1 MKALIAG
8 AARHPVFANLL
19 MAVVLIGGSAGFLML
34 RRELTPQFSANRV
47 QVFVAYPGASAEEI
61 EDGITLKIERAIQGV
76 PGIKDVE
83 SVSREGSS
91 LVVCELE
98 ERGADPQRV
107 LQDVRN
113 RVDTIR
119 TFPEASERPEIS
131 EVLLQNPAIL
141 LVLHGP
147 AEEDVLREM
156 AMEIR
161 DELLALPDVS
171 LVEVDGIRDYEIAI
185 EVSEAALRAHRI
197 ALEQVS
203 DAVRRASLNLPGG
216 SLRTSREQYKIE
228 VRGRKYRARDYR
240 DVVVLAREDG
250 TAVRL
255 EQLARIRDTFQE
267 DEAIGRYDGRPAV
280 LIRVMRTSDQDILR
294 MADQVRDYLERKRQA
309 LPSTMQL
316 TVFTDFSR
324 LMTDRLDLLVGN
336 AQSGLLLVF
345 LCLWAFLSLRVSF
358 WVALGIPTSF
368 AFCGILLY
376 FGGQTLNMLNL
387 FGLIMVLGLVV
398 DDAIVIGEN
407 VTSLRERGVP
417 LLRAAIVGTQQMA
430 WPVVAT
436 VTTTIVA
443 FLPLFFMT
451 GIFGR
456 FISQIPVVVVATLL
470 GSLVES
476 LLILPNHLAHEG
488 GIRRWVSSLA
498 PGLARTGATVGERLR
513 GGMEKAI
520 RWFFHAPYQ
529 ALFRQAIR
537 FRYVP
542 IAFGFASLLLT
553 AGCYLGGFIGYE
565 IFGSADAESVL
576 IEVTFPEGT
585 PIGVTR
591 AALQRIEEAALRMDA
606 ERRGSVVAG
615 GGALVE
621 GVYSYGGGEGRTHYG
636 GVWIQF
642 CGPEKRNVH
651 SEKLTDELRERV
663 GPFHDAI
670 SVLYGTRGGPRP
682 PTNDIELYVF
692 GEDLA
697 QLREASAQ
705 LAEALRGYD
714 GTTDVRTDFQPGK
727 RELRMELLP
736 QGRVLGITLQDLA
749 TQLRHGFYGA
759 EALRLQRGRDE
770 VKVQVRYPLEERTS
784 FSDLH
789 AIRIRT
795 PAGDEVP
802 FDQVARVRM
811 VPGIAEIKRRN
822 GERRVAV
829 LAGIDKTRGRG
840 PDAPNADR
848 ILAELEERFVPP
860 LLERFPRL
868 RITQEGAS
876 RETRESFQSLGR
888 GFVFALFGIFAIL
901 ALIFR
906 SYVQPVLI
914 MLTIPL
920 GIVGA
925 VAGHLVYGINLTML
939 SLFGI
944 VALSGVVVNDAIVLI
959 EHINEKLRQG
969 AAVDEAVLGAG
980 PARLRAVLLTSFT
993 TVAGLFPLLY
1003 QRSFQAQFLIPMA
1016 LSLASGLIFATFLTL
1031 FFVPCAFLALN
1042 DVRRFQHWLLAGRW
1056 PAREEVEPACRH
1068 RKWLAEEDAQAAASA
1083 PDGIEPDDD
1092 GRTTPGAEDRP

>member
-19 MAVVLIGGSAGFLML
+19 MAVVLIGGTVGFLRMQ
-34 RRELTPQFSANRV
+34 RELTPQFSANRV

-61 EDGITLKIERAIQGV
+61 EDGITIKIERAIQGV

-83 SVSREGSS
+83 SISREGSS
-91 LVVCELE
+91 LTICELE

-119 TFPEASERPEIS
+119 TFPEESERPEIS
-131 EVLLQNPAIL
+131 ELLLQNPALL

-147 AEEDVLREM
+147 ADEDVLREM

-161 DELLALPDVS
+161 DELLAQPDISMVD
-171 LVEVDGIRDYEIAI
+171 VDGIRNYEIAI
-185 EVSEAALRAHRI
+185 EVSESALREYG
-197 ALEQVS
+197 LTLDQVAS
-203 DAVRRASLNLPGG
+203 AVRRASLNLPGG

-228 VRGRKYRARDYR
+228 IRGRRYRAGHYR

-250 TAVRL
+250 TTIRL
-255 EQLARIRDTFQE
+255 DQVARVRDTFNE

-294 MADQVRDYLERKRQA
+294 MADHVRAYLEQKRPA
-309 LPSTMQL
+309 LPGAMQL
-316 TVFTDFSR
+316 TIFTDFSK
-324 LMTDRLDLLVGN
+324 LMTDRLDLLVSN
-336 AQSGLLLVF
+336 AKSGLILVF
-345 LCLWAFLSLRVSF
+345 LCLWAFLSIRVSF

-376 FGGQTLNMLNL
+376 FTGQTLNMINL

-407 VTSLRERGVP
+407 IASMRERGVP
-417 LLRAAIVGTQQMA
+417 LLRAAILGTQQMA

-443 FLPLFFMT
+443 FMPMFFMT
-451 GIFGR
+451 GIFGK
-456 FISQIPVVVVATLL
+456 FIAQIPIVVVGTLI

-488 GIRRWVSSLA
+488 GIKRWVSNLA
-498 PGLARTGATVGERLR
+498 PGLVRQGGTVGQCLRTGIEKVLR
-513 GGMEKAI
+513 GL
-520 RWFFHAPYQ
+520 FHIPYQ
-529 ALFRQAIR
+529 ALIRQAIR
-537 FRYVP
+537 YRYIP
-542 IAFGFASLLLT
+542 IAFGFACLLLT
-553 AGCYLGGFIGYE
+553 IGCFLGGFISYE
-565 IFGSADAESVL
+565 IFGSADSESVL
-576 IEVTFPEGT
+576 VEVTFPEGT
-585 PIGVTR
+585 PIDRTR
-591 AALQRIEEAALRMDA
+591 AALKRIEDAAVQMNK
-606 ERRGSVVAG
+606 ERSDSVVPG
-615 GGALVE
+615 GGPLIE
-621 GVYSYGGGEGRTHYG
+621 GVYSFGGGEGRTHYG
-636 GVWIQF
+636 GAWILF
-642 CGPEKRNVH
+642 CSSEKRNVH

-663 GPFHDAI
+663 GPNPDAI

-692 GEDLA
+692 GQDLN
-697 QLREASAQ
+697 QLRKASGE
-705 LAEALRGYD
+705 LAEAFRGYD

-727 RELRMELLP
+727 RELRIELLP

-759 EALRLQRGRDE
+759 EAIRMQRGRDE
-770 VKVQVRYPLEERTS
+770 VKVQVRYPPEERAS
-784 FSDLH
+784 FSDLY

-795 PAGDEVP
+795 PQGDEVP
-802 FDQVARVRM
+802 FDQVAGVRI

-840 PDAPNADR
+840 ADAPNADR
-848 ILAELEERFVPP
+848 ILAEVEGQFVPQ
-860 LLERFPRL
+860 LLHRFPHL
-868 RITQEGAS
+868 RITKEGAS
-876 RETRESFQSLGR
+876 KETQESFQSLGR
-888 GFVFALFGIFAIL
+888 GFVFSLFGIFAIL

-906 SYVQPVLI
+906 SYVQPILI

-925 VAGHLVYGINLTML
+925 VAGHMIYGINLTML

-944 VALSGVVVNDAIVLI
+944 VALAGIIVNDAIVLI
-959 EHINEKLRQG
+959 EHINERLREG
-969 AAVDEAVLGAG
+969 VTVHEAVRAAG

-993 TVAGLFPLLY
+993 TVAGLTPLLY

-1016 LSLASGLIFATFLTL
+1016 LSLAAGLIFATFLTL
-1031 FFVPCAFLALN
+1031 FFVPCSYMAQN
-1042 DVRRFQHWLLAGRW
+1042 DIRCLLRWLYTGRW
-1056 PAREEVEPACRH
+1056 PSREDVEPSCRH
-1068 RKWLAEEDAQAAASA
+1068 KRWLENEDTQAAQGPAEGEA
-1083 PDGIEPDDD
+1083 IDN
-1092 GRTTPGAEDRP
+1092 GR

>member
-8 AARHPVFANLL
+8 ATRHPVFANLL
-19 MAVVLIGGSAGFLML
+19 MAVVLIGGLAGFLML

-47 QVFVAYPGASAEEI
+47 QIFVAYPGASAEEI

-91 LVVCELE
+91 TTICELE
-98 ERGADPQRV
+98 ERGADSQRV

-119 TFPEASERPEIS
+119 TFPEEAERPEVS

-147 AEEDVLREM
+147 AREDVLREM
-156 AMEIR
+156 AMEVR
-161 DELLALPDVS
+161 DELLAQPDIS
-171 LVEVDGIRDYEIAI
+171 LVEVDGIRNYEIAI
-185 EVSEAALRAHRI
+185 EVSEAALREYR
-197 ALEQVS
+197 LTLDQVA

-216 SLRTSREQYKIE
+216 ALRTAREQYKIE
-228 VRGRKYRARDYR
+228 IRGRKYRAVNYR

-250 TAVRL
+250 TTVRL
-255 EQLARIRDTFQE
+255 DQVARVRDTFNE

-280 LIRVMRTSDQDILR
+280 LIRIMRTSDQDILR
-294 MADQVRDYLERKRQA
+294 MADNVRTYLEQKRHT

-316 TVFTDFSR
+316 TIFTDFSK
-324 LMTDRLDLLVGN
+324 LMTDRLDLLVNN
-336 AQSGLLLVF
+336 AKSGLILVF

-368 AFCGILLY
+368 AFCGMLL
-376 FGGQTLNMLNL
+376 FFTGQTLNMINL

-417 LLRAAIVGTQQMA
+417 LLRAAILGTQQMA

-436 VTTTIVA
+436 VTTTIAA
-443 FLPLFFMT
+443 FMPMFFMT
-451 GIFGR
+451 GIFGK
-456 FISQIPVVVVATLL
+456 FIAQIPIVVVATLA

-488 GIRRWVSSLA
+488 GLKRWVTNLT
-498 PGLARTGATVGERLR
+498 PGLARSGETIGRSIR
-513 GGMEKAI
+513 AVMEKAI
-520 RWFFHAPYQ
+520 RWTFHLPYQ
-529 ALFRQAIR
+529 ALFRRAIR
-537 FRYVP
+537 YRYVP
-542 IAFGFASLLLT
+542 IAFGFTCLMLT
-553 AGCYLGGFIGYE
+553 IGLFKGGFIAYE
-565 IFGSADAESVL
+565 IFGSADSESIL
-576 IEVTFPEGT
+576 IEVTYPEGT
-585 PIGVTR
+585 PIEKTR
-591 AALQRIEEAALRMDA
+591 AALKRIEDAAMQMNK
-606 ERRGSVVAG
+606 ERSASVVAD
-615 GGALVE
+615 GAPLVE
-621 GVYSYGGGEGRTHYG
+621 GVYAFGGGESRTHYG
-636 GVWIQF
+636 GVWILF

-651 SEKLTDELRERV
+651 SEKLTDELRTRV
-663 GPFHDAI
+663 GPFPDAI

-692 GEDLA
+692 GQDLD
-697 QLREASAQ
+697 QLRLASQ
-705 LAEALRGYD
+705 ELAERLREYD

-727 RELRMELLP
+727 RELRIELLP
-736 QGRVLGITLQDLA
+736 QGRVLGIALQDLA

-759 EALRLQRGRDE
+759 EAIRLQRGRDE
-770 VKVQVRYPLEERTS
+770 VKVQVRYPPAERAS
-784 FSDLH
+784 FSDLY

-795 PAGDEVP
+795 PKGDEVP
-802 FDQVARVRM
+802 FDQVARVRI

-822 GERRVAV
+822 GERRVGIV
-829 LAGIDKTRGRG
+829 AGIDKTRGRG

-848 ILAELEERFVPP
+848 ILTELETTYVPP
-860 LLERFPRL
+860 LLAKYPRL
-868 RITQEGAS
+868 RVTKEGAS
-876 RETRESFQSLGR
+876 KETRESFQSLGR
-888 GFVFALFGIFAIL
+888 GFIFAIFGIFAIL

-906 SYVQPVLI
+906 SYVQPFLI

-925 VAGHLVYGINLTML
+925 VAGHLAYGINLTML

-944 VALSGVVVNDAIVLI
+944 VALAGIVVNDAIVLI
-959 EHINEKLRQG
+959 EHINERLRQG
-969 AAVDEAVLGAG
+969 ATVYEAIASAG

-993 TVAGLFPLLY
+993 TVAGLLPLLY

-1016 LSLASGLIFATFLTL
+1016 LSLASGLAFATFLTL
-1031 FFVPCAFLALN
+1031 FFVPCLFLALN
-1042 DVRRFQHWLLAGRW
+1042 DLRCFLRWLYTGRW
-1056 PAREEVEPACRH
+1056 PAREDVEPSCRH
-1068 RKWLAEEDAQAAASA
+1068 KRWLEQEDAQAAQSPAVQDPTNIA
-1083 PDGIEPDDD
+1083 DGE
-1092 GRTTPGAEDRP
+1092 